1 MQDLDP
7 EKRKLIYYG
16 LAGFAITFTLF
27 RGCAVSEQERA
38 MKYINFHQDS
48 FIKLCSDN
56 YDELVDEA
64 RRECDRFFKAN
75 RVDSF

>member
-7 EKRKLIYYG
+7 EKKKLLYYG
-16 LAGFAITFTLF
+16 LACFAITFLMF
-27 RGCAVSEQERA
+27 RGCALSEQERA
-38 MKYINFHQDS
+38 MKYIHFHQDN

-64 RRECDRFFKAN
+64 RRECDRFLKAN
-75 RVDSF
+75 RIDDL

>member
-1 MQDLDP
+1 
-7 EKRKLIYYG
+7 
-16 LAGFAITFTLF
+16 
-27 RGCAVSEQERA
+27 